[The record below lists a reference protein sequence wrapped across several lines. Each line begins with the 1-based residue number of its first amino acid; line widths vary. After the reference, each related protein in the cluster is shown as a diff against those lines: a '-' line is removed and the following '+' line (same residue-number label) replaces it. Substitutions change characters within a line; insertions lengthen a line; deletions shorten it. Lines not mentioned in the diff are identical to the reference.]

1 VRDLVFRNASL
12 NGGSSCAAA
21 RHAQSGDATDVAL
34 LVWLW
39 GTDHQMAR
47 AEVEAL
53 TDAAAVPLAR
63 GLVGTPACQP
73 ESLQRLGYSRAVL
86 RYLGFSGGPAV
97 PFDPNCVVTG
107 SFAVRV
113 HFLEPAASQ
122 QAVAARSLATDIG
135 AALWWQLPHPRVDL
149 EHPDTEIHVFVT
161 PDGFRWGR
169 LLFTTD
175 SSAFTARH
183 PNRRPFWRS
192 IAMPPRKA
200 RCMVNLSAVGPG
212 GRLLDPFCG
221 TGSIPIEAALLG
233 IRTYASDIDPV
244 IVAGAARNFAALGI
258 RNDVDLRHLDARVWA
273 DSPLRFDA
281 IVSDLPYGRSASIKG
296 VDRGELY
303 STFLDAAA
311 HVLKPGAR
319 AVLMLPEGALPPP
332 PPDLVP
338 LARFLEVVH
347 GSLTREVV
355 ILQKR

>member
-1 VRDLVFRNASL
+1 MRDLVFRNASL

-149 EHPDTEIHVFVT
+149 EHPDTEIHVF
-161 PDGFRWGR
+161 
-169 LLFTTD
+169 
-175 SSAFTARH
+175 
-183 PNRRPFWRS
+183 WRS

-311 HVLKPGAR
+311 HVLKPSAR

-355 ILQKR
+355 IRQKR